1 MYRATTSSSTPCAAA
16 AVDVV
21 FSTSISTVSRE
32 WIDQTSIQGLVRFL
46 FFFSSGEK
54 GLCEI
59 KRNVKRNEMVFV
71 Y

>member
-32 WIDQTSIQGLVRFL
+32 LIDQTSTLVRFL

-54 GLCEI
+54 CFSYA
-59 KRNVKRNEMVFV
+59 R
-71 Y
+71 